1 MSATSVRRR
10 RPTSGIR
17 ADWVA
22 SATRRS
28 SIARAGQPVARVAS
42 CSSTEKEPLRL
53 RSAIASATWARR
65 QMASVPEF
73 EASALTGSDGPSESP
88 TSSAKYGTRSS
99 SQVSMNQLSYR
110 WPMSAAKSSTWL
122 AIARSKVRS
131 G

>member
-1 MSATSVRRR
+1 MSARSIRRR

-28 SIARAGQPVARVAS
+28 SIARAGQPVAWAAS

-65 QMASVPEF
+65 QMASAPEL
-73 EASALTGSDGPSESP
+73 EAIGARLAATVPSESP

-99 SQVSMNQLSYR
+99 SQVSMNQLS
-110 WPMSAAKSSTWL
+110 
-122 AIARSKVRS
+122 
-131 G
+131 